1 MNIGLAISGGDGS
14 GINNFIHSFCSYL
27 DDDNNFYFFQNGLNG
42 LLKNDVEIKSK
53 YYALDY
59 SLSDLPCIS
68 SGRTSKILDDN
79 DRKII
84 LENLKK
90 NNIDI
95 FVLAGGDGSLHFL
108 NTLKDEHIKFYGIP
122 LTIDNDIEGSDYS
135 IGHPT
140 AIEVV
145 KDEVKRI
152 RNSGRALNN
161 RVFILEVL
169 GGYCGYLALNSA
181 LISNA
186 DFVLVPELPIDLDK
200 VANSIKEK
208 LKKQNSFVIICSEG
222 CKPSYKPGDQV
233 IAPEFARIL
242 EEKTGI
248 RVRQGILGY
257 GQRNGIPNTEELY
270 KSNKLAYYL
279 KCAIDEGIHNVF
291 VGLTNDCKASY
302 IKLGDIKTRKID
314 KEHENVKMAMKRNII

>member
-27 DDDNNFYFFQNGLNG
+27 DDNNNFYFFQNGLNG
-42 LLKNDVEIKSK
+42 LLENNVEIKSK

-68 SGRTSKILDDN
+68 SGRTSRMLDDN

-108 NTLKDEHIKFYGIP
+108 NTLKDEHIRFYGIP

-140 AIEVV
+140 AMEVI

-169 GGYCGYLALNSA
+169 GGYCGYLA
-181 LISNA
+181 
-186 DFVLVPELPIDLDK
+186 
-200 VANSIKEK
+200 
-208 LKKQNSFVIICSEG
+208 
-222 CKPSYKPGDQV
+222 
-233 IAPEFARIL
+233 
-242 EEKTGI
+242 
-248 RVRQGILGY
+248 
-257 GQRNGIPNTEELY
+257 
-270 KSNKLAYYL
+270 
-279 KCAIDEGIHNVF
+279 H
-291 VGLTNDCKASY
+291 
-302 IKLGDIKTRKID
+302 
-314 KEHENVKMAMKRNII
+314 KR